1 LGFVVVHLLRN
12 SYVILKLIVLD
23 FFCLIHVAES
33 RDFDDEYMPK
43 STNAPI
49 DKWAGEDEAD
59 DIKVKSTF

>member
-1 LGFVVVHLLRN
+1 MGFVLVHLLRN
-12 SYVILKLIVLD
+12 SDVILKLIVLD
-23 FFCLIHVAES
+23 FYCLIYVAES
-33 RDFDDEYMPK
+33 RDFDDEYTPK